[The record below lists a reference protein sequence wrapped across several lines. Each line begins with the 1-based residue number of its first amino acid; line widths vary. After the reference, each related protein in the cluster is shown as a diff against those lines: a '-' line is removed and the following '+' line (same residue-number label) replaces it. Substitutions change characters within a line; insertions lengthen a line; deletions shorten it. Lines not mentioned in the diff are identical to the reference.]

1 MGIKTEWRGGC
12 QPDERTAAVR
22 GGRKEGRMV
31 LKRGGRY
38 RRTLEIQKRMGKTLI
53 LALILGRWVGR

>member
-1 MGIKTEWRGGC
+1 MNEQQQLGG
-12 QPDERTAAVR
+12 

-31 LKRGGRY
+31 PKRGGRHS
-38 RRTLEIQKRMGKTLI
+38 RVLEMQKRMGKTLI

>member
-12 QPDERTAAVR
+12 QPDERIAAVR
-22 GGRKEGRMV
+22 DGRKKGRMV
-31 LKRGGRY
+31 PKRGGRY
-38 RRTLEIQKRMGKTLI
+38 RRTLETQKRMRKTLI

>member
-1 MGIKTEWRGGC
+1 MGIKTEWRGEC

-31 LKRGGRY
+31 PKRGGRY
-38 RRTLEIQKRMGKTLI
+38 RRTWEIQKRMGRTLI